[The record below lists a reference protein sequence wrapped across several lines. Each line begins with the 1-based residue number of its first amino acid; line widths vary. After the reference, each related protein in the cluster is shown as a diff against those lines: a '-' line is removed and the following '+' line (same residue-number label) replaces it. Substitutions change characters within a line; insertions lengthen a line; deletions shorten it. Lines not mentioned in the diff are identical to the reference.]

1 MRIYGEL
8 ETKYDKIKL
17 NYDQKILPDY
27 LEKEAEYALKLSET
41 HSQIK
46 KTDAEIENLEKT
58 SFFTNEKLLSGD
70 YKDLVEKNFPTIYS
84 SYKNF
89 VKENLKSRTDDSV
102 DDSVYSEILEETWEQ
117 LFETD
122 LLETLLQEEKGTRAS
137 LPNSPFSVIREKAE
151 KLSQLKAKVKNAKFK
166 HETEKRALLTVDE
179 QLRSARNKAN
189 DCHNSIEKS
198 EEKIEKLKANLKSKD
213 ESIESIKASRENN
226 TIDEIAQREIKVRA
240 KISDF
245 RLGMSDLKAENE
257 GKVKVFASCKQKNDK
272 ISEEYF
278 TGYEPSLT
286 IGKFRAMENDENKTK
301 YDLESYRRK
310 KQCEYFN
317 RTVGGIVTTDEW
329 KKREKYFKEKLIE
342 HMETELQ
349 ELQELF
355 RRQNLK

>member
-1 MRIYGEL
+1 MRLYGEL
-8 ETKYDKIKL
+8 ETKYDKTKL

-70 YKDLVEKNFPTIYS
+70 YKNLVENFPTIYS
-84 SYKNF
+84 SYKSF
-89 VKENLKSRTDDSV
+89 VKENLKSRTDD
-102 DDSVYSEILEETWEQ
+102 DSVYCEILEETWEQ
-117 LFETD
+117 LFEKD
-122 LLETLLQEEKGTRAS
+122 LLETLLQEEQGTRAS

-166 HETEKRALLTVDE
+166 HGTEKRALLTVDE

-198 EEKIEKLKANLKSKD
+198 EAKIEKLKTNLKSKD

-226 TIDEIAQREIKVRA
+226 SIDEIAQREIKIKA
-240 KISDF
+240 KIGDF
-245 RLGMSDLKAENE
+245 CLGMSDLKAEKE
-257 GKVKVFASCKQKNDK
+257 GEVKGFASCKQKNNK

-301 YDLESYRRK
+301 FDLQCYRRT

-317 RTVGGIVTTDEW
+317 RTVGGRVTNDEW
-329 KKREKYFKEKLIE
+329 LKQEKYFKEKLIE
-342 HMETELQ
+342 HMENELLELQ
-349 ELQELF
+349 DLF